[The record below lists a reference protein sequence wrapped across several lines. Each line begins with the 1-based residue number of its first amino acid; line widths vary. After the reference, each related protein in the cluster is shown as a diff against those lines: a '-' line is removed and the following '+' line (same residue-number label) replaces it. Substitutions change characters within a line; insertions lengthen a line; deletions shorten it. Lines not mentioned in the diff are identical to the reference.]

1 VEIRTPLQWKL
12 RVTPTVEIKGLTPTV
27 EICISRISRDKE
39 IMMTEECQE
48 CQGEGK
54 VEYERW
60 ERYGDTYEPYAEYS
74 VCEWCLGT
82 GQLESDDD

>member
-1 VEIRTPLQWKL
+1 
-12 RVTPTVEIKGLTPTV
+12 
-27 EICISRISRDKE
+27 
-39 IMMTEECQE
+39 MEECQE
-48 CQGEGK
+48 CHGEGM

-82 GQLESDDD
+82 GQLESDDDDCG